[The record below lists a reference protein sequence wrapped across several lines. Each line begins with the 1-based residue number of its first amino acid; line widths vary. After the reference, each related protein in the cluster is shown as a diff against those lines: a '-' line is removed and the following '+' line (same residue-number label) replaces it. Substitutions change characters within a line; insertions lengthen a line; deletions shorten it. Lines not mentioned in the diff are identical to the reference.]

1 MDIVRDKFIQ
11 FIKTYISFVVSL
23 LLCVIYLT
31 IDLLVFNI
39 ESDARIVIPKAII
52 YLVMSTT
59 INILFRRQGLIYGN
73 SEESFVLTKKAYN
86 DVVDTTDTSDLDE
99 FCELKND
106 TRKVVL
112 IKKKL
117 KSAKLSLE
125 KYENG
130 EYEVIS
136 KEDKKKYSKRQLK
149 AIKYCN
155 TLEVEVYD
163 ADYLTK
169 DIEIDKNFKSKNI
182 SQSKYMASK
191 NTESIFIG
199 IVTSLAFAYLSVS
212 LSQDISWANLF
223 YSAIKA
229 ISWLAS
235 GVVSLVSAYTFV
247 TITYKD
253 ILYDKTLK
261 LKEYKVWKDKK
272 QLIT

>member
-191 NTESIFIG
+191 NTESIFVG
-199 IVTSLAFAYLSVS
+199 IVTSIAFAYLSVS

-223 YSAIKA
+223 YSAIKV

-261 LKEYKVWKDKK
+261 LKEYKVWKDKR
-272 QLIT
+272 

>member
-23 LLCVIYLT
+23 LLCVVYLT

-73 SEESFVLTKKAYN
+73 MEEAFVLTKKVYN
-86 DVVDTTDTSDLDE
+86 EVVDSTDTSELDE
-99 FCELKND
+99 FCEIKND

-117 KSAKLSLE
+117 KAAKLSFE

-130 EYEVIS
+130 DYEVIS
-136 KEDKKKYSKRQLK
+136 KEEKKKYSKRQLK

-169 DIEIDKNFKSKNI
+169 DIETDKNFKSKNI

-191 NTESIFIG
+191 NTESIFVG
-199 IVTSLAFAYLSVS
+199 IVTSIAFAYLSVS
-212 LSQDISWANLF
+212 LAQDISWANLF
-223 YSAIKA
+223 YSAIKV

-261 LKEYKVWKDKK
+261 LKEYKVWKDKR
-272 QLIT
+272 